1 MSFLSYAESVE
12 RLLQLDTGRIRVE
25 KVPLPEALGRVLA
38 EPVTADED
46 YPRHPT
52 AAMDGYAIRAEDQAA
67 GTIALEGGDNP
78 AGGEHRIAV
87 RPGFAVKT
95 FTGAKMP
102 EGADTLIPIENVTV
116 QGGAVRI
123 DEAVREGFSVRPV
136 GESYFA
142 GETLIPAGTTVG
154 YAEIGVMA
162 GLNRVMVP
170 VARRPRVGILSTGSE
185 LLDLGERERN
195 NAQIRSS
202 NNYTLAAL
210 AQGAGAEAVQ
220 LGTARDDRRSITE
233 AFENAL
239 ACSDIVV
246 STGGVSVGDYDFVK
260 DVVPALGAEVVYK
273 GVRIKPGQHIMVARR
288 GSQFI
293 LALPGFA
300 FSSTVTFILYVLPL
314 VRKMLGR
321 EPGHTV
327 VEALL
332 AEPFNKRSRKSEFTT
347 CNLRM
352 EGDGYRVDFQGKKAA
367 SSAVLTNMLDSA
379 ALMISDETDGTLEA
393 GSRVSVIRLDRL

>member
-1 MSFLSYAESVE
+1 MSFLSYAESIE
-12 RLLQLDTGRIRVE
+12 RLLQLDTGNIRTENVA
-25 KVPLPEALGRVLA
+25 LTEAMGRTLA
-38 EPVTADED
+38 GAIAADEN

-52 AAMDGYAIRAEDQAA
+52 AAMDGYAIQAADQAS
-67 GTIALEGGDNP
+67 GTIMPETRDNP
-78 AGGEHRIAV
+78 AGSDGLPVVTSGI
-87 RPGFAVKT
+87 AVKT

-116 QGGAVRI
+116 EAGRIRI
-123 DEAVREGFSVRPV
+123 DQSVPAGFSVRPV

-142 GETLIPAGTTVG
+142 DDILIPSGTKIG

-185 LLDLGERERN
+185 LLDLGEREQN
-195 NAQIRSS
+195 DAQIRSS

-210 AQGAGAEAVQ
+210 AQQAGAEAVQ
-220 LGTARDDRRSITE
+220 LGTARDDRASITE

-273 GVRIKPGQHIMVARR
+273 GVRIKPGQHIMIARR

-300 FSSTVTFILYVLPL
+300 FSSTVTFILYALPL
-314 VRKMLGR
+314 IRKMLGR
-321 EPGHTV
+321 SAEHTV
-327 VEALL
+327 VEAVL
-332 AEPFNKRSRKSEFTT
+332 AEPFNKRSKKSEFTT
-347 CNLRM
+347 CNLTM
-352 EGDGYRVDFQGKKAA
+352 NAGVYQVDFKGKKAA
-367 SSAVLTNMLDSA
+367 SSAVLTNMLGNA
-379 ALMISDETDGTLEA
+379 ALMISDETEGPLDA
-393 GSRVSVIRLDRL
+393 GSRVSVIRLDTL

>member
-1 MSFLSYAESVE
+1 MSFLAYTDSID
-12 RLLQLDTGRIRVE
+12 RLNALDIGPVKVE
-25 KVPLPEALGRVLA
+25 KVPLPDALGRTLA
-38 EPVTADED
+38 EHIVADED

-52 AAMDGYAIRAEDQAA
+52 AAMDGYAIRAEDQAM
-67 GTIALEGGDNP
+67 GHIALDTQDNP
-78 AGGEHRIAV
+78 AGSEA
-87 RPGFAVKT
+87 RPVVTPGMAVKT

-116 QGGAVRI
+116 EGNAIRI
-123 DEAVREGFSVRPV
+123 DTPVKTGFSVRPV

-142 GETLIPAGTTVG
+142 GEILIPAGTVIG

-170 VARRPRVGILSTGSE
+170 VARRPGVGVLSTGSE
-185 LLDLGERERN
+185 ILDLGEPERTDS
-195 NAQIRSS
+195 QIRSS
-202 NNYTLAAL
+202 NNYTIAAL
-210 AQGAGAEAVQ
+210 AQSAGAEAVQ
-220 LGTARDDRRSITE
+220 LGTARDDKASITA

-239 ACSDIVV
+239 AVSDIVV

-260 DVVPALGAEVVYK
+260 EVVPALGAEVVYK

-300 FSSTVTFILYVLPL
+300 YSSTVTFILYGLPL

-321 EPGHTV
+321 FPEHTI
-327 VEALL
+327 VEATL
-332 AEPFNKRSRKSEFTT
+332 AEPFAKRSKKTEFTT

-352 EGDGYRVDFQGKKAA
+352 SEGRYLVDFEEKKTA
-367 SSAVLTNMLDSA
+367 SSAVLTNMLGNA
-379 ALMISDETDGTLEA
+379 ALMITDESDGSLEA
-393 GSRVSVIRLDRL
+393 GTVVRVIRLDRL